1 LRRTRKSRRWTLI
14 ALRGAC
20 ATALAVLAAPP
31 AAAAPAAD
39 GDAGTSRVIVVSL
52 DGTTPAAAR
61 AARVA
66 SLEDLARRGARA
78 ERLVPV
84 FPTNTFPNHVSLVTG
99 VAPEIHGIVN
109 NVFLD
114 PVRGL
119 FRYANDPDWIEV
131 EPIWSIAARHGVV
144 SAAYH
149 WVGSEG
155 AWRGGGG
162 PRYWVAFDG
171 ATRETEKVARVLE
184 WLDIEDPGARPRL
197 ITTWFRGADRTAH
210 RHGPA
215 SPRVRAA
222 LREQG
227 VALARLVAGI
237 EARDGFA
244 TTTLFVVSDHGM
256 AAVERR
262 VDLDAALRG
271 AGVAATVLGAGGVAF
286 ATVPGGADDEA
297 KVLRVARSLS
307 LEAYRR
313 ADAPPRLRLAN
324 PRFGDVV
331 VLAPAG
337 TAIAS
342 ASALKPDMLGAHG
355 YRPEEPAMG
364 ALFLAVGRGVRP
376 GLRLGEVRAVDVTP
390 TVLSLLGIET
400 PAWMEGR
407 VLPLGGAE
415 ESAR

>member
-1 LRRTRKSRRWTLI
+1 LRRTRRSRRWTDA
-14 ALRGAC
+14 ALRGAWV
-20 ATALAVLAAPP
+20 AALAALAALP
-31 AAAAPAAD
+31 AAGAPAATAE
-39 GDAGTSRVIVVSL
+39 AGASRVIVVSL

-61 AARVA
+61 DARVA

-99 VAPEIHGIVN
+99 VAPEVHGIVN

-162 PRYWVAFDG
+162 PRHWVAFD
-171 ATRETEKVARVLE
+171 ATTRESEKVAQVLA

-197 ITTWFRGADRTAH
+197 ITTWFRGADRVAH
-210 RHGPA
+210 RYGPD
-215 SPRVRAA
+215 SPRVGAA

-227 VALARLVAGI
+227 EALAQLVAGI

-256 AAVERR
+256 AAVERS
-262 VDLDAALRG
+262 VDLDAALREV
-271 AGVAATVLGAGGVAF
+271 GVAATVLGAGGVVF
-286 ATVPGGADDEA
+286 ATVPGGAEDVE

-307 LEAYRR
+307 LEAYAR
-313 ADAPPRLRLAN
+313 AEAPPLLRLAN

-331 VLAPAG
+331 VLAPNG

-342 ASALKPDMLGAHG
+342 ASGPKPDMRGAHG
-355 YRPEEPAMG
+355 YRPEAPGMG
-364 ALFLAVGRGVRP
+364 ALFLAAGRGVRP
-376 GLRLGEVRAVDVTP
+376 GLRLGEVRAVDVAP
-390 TVLSLLGIET
+390 TVLALLGVEA
-400 PAWMEGR
+400 PRWMEGR

-415 ESAR
+415 EGAR